1 MRDLSDSEN
10 SGAVGIKKSESH
22 QHFQSKVP
30 LRDDGSRSIATS
42 NKMELYSCKSDIII
56 EEKQELELP
65 EELGKE
71 DPRV

>member
-1 MRDLSDSEN
+1 
-10 SGAVGIKKSESH
+10 
-22 QHFQSKVP
+22 
-30 LRDDGSRSIATS
+30 
-42 NKMELYSCKSDIII
+42 MELYSCKSDLII